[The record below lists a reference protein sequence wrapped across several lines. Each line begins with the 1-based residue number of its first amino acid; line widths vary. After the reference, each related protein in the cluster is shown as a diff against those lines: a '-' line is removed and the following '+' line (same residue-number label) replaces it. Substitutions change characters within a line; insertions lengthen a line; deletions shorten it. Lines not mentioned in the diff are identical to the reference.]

1 MTVATEQ
8 LPAPDAP
15 SRPGLSYLALSGVS
29 GADDPPAPT
38 IPAQL
43 ERVAARA
50 PGLDAIRWVDGAG
63 TVRSVTWREL
73 DDRTRCAAAGIAL
86 RAPAGG
92 RVGILC
98 DDRVSWIVAAFAV
111 ARTGCA
117 VVPIP
122 AGPVSSITARC
133 RQVDLDL
140 LLVADDSRYATLDH
154 LAGARV
160 VTVGALAGH
169 AAGGVPQVTVDP
181 DDPFLCQ
188 FTSGTT
194 GTPKVAVLS
203 HRAALGSAHEYV
215 RGAGGRAGDALFNP
229 LPLDHVGGSVAGLV
243 GALTLGGTYV
253 AVGRF
258 DPATVAGVIA
268 RTAPTIVGLVP
279 TMIIDM
285 LERGNARPGDFAS
298 VVSVVGG
305 ATSVDPALID
315 RVEDALGIRFLV
327 GYGQSEA
334 PCLALSGY
342 DDPQPERTRT
352 IGRPAP
358 GRDYC
363 VAGSDGAVV
372 ADGEVGELCVR
383 GPTIMS
389 GYLVWKGETLRVE
402 PAEDGQGWLR
412 TGDLVSMCE
421 GVLTFHARLREVV
434 IRGGENLYPAAIEQI
449 LSGCSAVD
457 EVSVF
462 GVPDE
467 RLGERLVAAVRP
479 ACGESDLAAIEEF
492 AAEHLPR
499 VMRPAQWFV
508 VDDFPRT
515 GTGKIRK
522 YDLAARFH

>member
-1 MTVATEQ
+1 MTIAVEHLPEPGAPAWPGYSYLPRSGDPGSEDAPAQTIPEQ
-8 LPAPDAP
+8 LARVVVRTPDH
-15 SRPGLSYLALSGVS
+15 
-29 GADDPPAPT
+29 
-38 IPAQL
+38 
-43 ERVAARA
+43 
-50 PGLDAIRWVDGAG
+50 DAIRWVDSDGI
-63 TVRSVTWREL
+63 VRAVRWREL
-73 DDRTRCAAAGIAL
+73 DDRSWRVAVGIARL
-86 RAPAGG
+86 VPAGA
-92 RVGILC
+92 RVGILGE
-98 DDRVSWIVAAFAV
+98 DRTAWIVAAFAI
-111 ARTGCA
+111 ARAGCV

-140 LLVADDSRYATLDH
+140 LVVPDDSRYATLDH
-154 LAGARV
+154 LACARV
-160 VTVGALAGH
+160 ATAGVLGEGDPH
-169 AAGGVPQVTVDP
+169 GPQVPIDP
-181 DDPFLCQ
+181 GDPFLYQ

-203 HRAALGSAHEYV
+203 HRAVLGSAHEYV
-215 RGAGGRAGDALFNP
+215 RGAGARDGDALFNP
-229 LPLDHVGGSVAGLV
+229 LPLDHVGGSVAGLI

-258 DPATVAGVIA
+258 DPATVAAVIA
-268 RTAPTIVGLVP
+268 RTAPSIVGLVP

-285 LERGNARPGDFAS
+285 LDRGNARPADFAS

-305 ATSVDPALID
+305 ATRVDPALID
-315 RVEDALGIRFLV
+315 RVEHDLGIRFLV

-334 PCLALSGY
+334 PCLALSALG
-342 DDPQPERTRT
+342 DPQPERTRT

-363 VAGSDGAVV
+363 VAGEGGTVV
-372 ADGEVGELCVR
+372 ADGEIGELCVR
-383 GPTIMS
+383 GTTIMS
-389 GYLVWKGETLRVE
+389 GYLVREGETLRVE
-402 PAEDGQGWLR
+402 SATDGHGWLR
-412 TGDLVSMCE
+412 TGDLVSLRQ
-421 GVLTFHARLREVV
+421 GVLTFHSRLREVV
-434 IRGGENLYPAAIEQI
+434 IRGGENLYPAQIEQI
-449 LSGCSAVD
+449 LTGCAAVG

-479 ACGESDLAAIEEF
+479 ACGDSDLRAIEDF

-499 VMRPAQWFV
+499 AMRPAQWFV

-522 YDLAARFH
+522 NDLAARFH